1 MCIVK
6 ELVTVKGTMD
16 AKALVEHL
24 KEILK
29 KESRNCAPEEI
40 EEADNVSDEG
50 GKEKGRGNG
59 G

>member
-16 AKALVEHL
+16 AKALAEHL
-24 KEILK
+24 KERFK